1 MPAQLEEV
9 VANAHLLDLQY
20 LGPNVCQGLLQ
31 LIARRLVILAL
42 QLPDLQRRQGLA
54 VQFAVGV
61 ERQLV
66 QPQPVQRHHVFRQFG
81 TQALLDALQA
91 FSRIEH

>member
-1 MPAQLEEV
+1 MPTQLEEV
-9 VANAHLLDLQY
+9 VANAHSLGLQY

-42 QLPDLQRRQGLA
+42 QLTDLQRRQGLA
-54 VQFAVGV
+54 VQFTVGV

-66 QPQPVQRHHVFRQFG
+66 QP
-81 TQALLDALQA
+81 
-91 FSRIEH
+91 